1 MQTEITKQFVEAVE
15 KYGTKTA
22 VVDYPDGKTQ
32 RRTSYDDLMKR
43 ARQVAA
49 YIRGEG
55 IVPQSF
61 ITIELPA
68 GADFLI
74 AEMGVWMARCVV
86 VPVGLTFPEERKA
99 YIRQHSEV
107 ALNIDSDVIDSI
119 LRTRSTPASDWEEAL
134 PDADDNALLIYTS
147 GSTGNPKGILHQHK
161 AIANVLTRIQH
172 SYKYG
177 PDDRYAAGAPTYF
190 IVGMYYWQLIAGTE
204 VHFIPQDVTLD
215 PVRMA
220 EYHRDNGITLTY
232 ISAAVCPIYR
242 CVAPSLRIVFTGGD
256 RVICR
261 QVPSY
266 RLVVNYG
273 MSETSGVVIGNT
285 ITEPTENAPIG
296 RPLFGVEAAILDD
309 DMQPVPQGQEG
320 EICLKGCFCKEYF
333 KDEER
338 TRELYRGG
346 WLHTKDVGR
355 QLPDGSIQF
364 VNRKDWMV
372 KVNGQRVEPG
382 EVEAVMCSIEGIS
395 RAVVKGFEG
404 SNGSQYLVAYYTT
417 KNDEIVELTD
427 QSIRSQLERKL
438 PSYMVPSFYVR
449 MEQFPLNANGKID
462 RKSLQ
467 APERTSSQADYV
479 APRNEI
485 EASLCNYMALALGI
499 NQVGIDDNFRSLG
512 GDSIQMMS
520 LQQLCADS
528 EVADLHNISVSI
540 IYQGATP
547 RKMAE
552 MLAEAGRRTKPQM
565 DDYPLSI
572 LQKGYFVTNMQR
584 EGQVVNDI
592 FNMYEIDESI
602 DLGRLL
608 EAIKTAFT
616 IHRGLFTR
624 FFTDSNGEPRQKI
637 VMENLDI
644 SVESMSEEEF
654 EAEKKEIKKPFYLL
668 KDRLFRVRLFSI
680 TPCSSM
686 NGTAKRYL
694 YIDLHHIVSD
704 GVSRQI
710 LLRDIDRAYCG
721 LPLEPEGWTAAEMA
735 VEESG
740 LQESPFYQ
748 EAVQWHKETFA
759 GAKLISTGCQASDDQ
774 CETMCRLDVSC
785 SQVEAFCRREG
796 VTVNAISTAAYM
808 LLMGHYGGMDDVTMA
823 SVFSGREDQRVTNT
837 VGLFARG
844 YAMRGKWT
852 KEMPCADFLHSVGK
866 MLVDSMSYSI
876 IGISKAIAL
885 VGGRPDHL
893 FIFQGDLM
901 TDARLGG
908 QPLKEV
914 TLPQSFAAS
923 GLVIHLCTLRD
934 EDRMALLMVYPKQ
947 WHNEDYIRR
956 MAQHYS
962 SCMNGLMSV
971 STVGEIACAVPNEDM
986 F

>member
-1 MQTEITKQFVEAVE
+1 MQAEITKQFVEAVE
-15 KYGTKTA
+15 KYGAKTA

-32 RRTSYDDLMKR
+32 RRTSFDELMKR

-49 YIRGEG
+49 HIQGKG
-55 IVPQSF
+55 IASHSF
-61 ITIELPA
+61 VTIELPA
-68 GADFLI
+68 GADFLA
-74 AEMGVWMARCVV
+74 AEMGVWLACCVA
-86 VPVGLTFPEERKA
+86 VPVGPSFPDERKT
-99 YIRQHSEV
+99 YIRQHCEAV
-107 ALNIDSDVIDSI
+107 LNIDSRLLDGINDDDPQAAIS
-119 LRTRSTPASDWEEAL
+119 L
-134 PDADDNALLIYTS
+134 PDEQDDAILIYTS
-147 GSTGNPKGILHQHK
+147 GSTGTPKGILHRHSS
-161 AIANVLTRIQH
+161 IANVLERIHH
-172 SYKYG
+172 SYGYG
-177 PDDRYAAGAPTYF
+177 PDDRYAAGTPTYF
-190 IVGMYYWQLIAGTE
+190 IVGIYYWKLLRGTE
-204 VHFIPQDVTLD
+204 VHFIPPEVTID
-215 PVRMA
+215 PIRLA

-232 ISAAVCPIYR
+232 VSAAVYPIYR
-242 CVAPSLRIVFTGGD
+242 CIAPTIRIVFTGGD

-261 QVPSY
+261 QVPDY

-273 MSETSGVVIGNT
+273 MSETSGVVVGNT

-296 RPLFGVEAAILDD
+296 RPLHGVEAAILDD
-309 DMQPVPQGQEG
+309 DLNPVPQGEEG
-320 EICLKGCFCKEYF
+320 EICLKGPFCKGYF

-382 EVEAVMCSIEGIS
+382 EVEAAMCSIEGIS
-395 RAVVKGFEG
+395 RAVVKGFASE
-404 SNGSQYLVAYYTT
+404 NGSQYLVGYYTV
-417 KNDEIVELTD
+417 KSDEVRIED
-427 QSIRSQLERKL
+427 GEIREVLERKL
-438 PSYMVPSFYVR
+438 PSYMVPSFFVA

-467 APERTSSQADYV
+467 APERTSSQAEYV
-479 APRNEI
+479 APRNEVETAI
-485 EASLCNYMALALGI
+485 CKYMAQALGLS
-499 NQVGIDDNFRSLG
+499 QVGIDDNFRSLG
-512 GDSIQMMS
+512 GDSIQMMT

-528 EVADLHNISVSI
+528 EVDDLHNISVGI

-552 MLAEAGRRTKPQM
+552 MLAEAGQRTKPQM

-572 LQKGYFVTNMQR
+572 LQRGYFVTNMQR

-592 FNMYEIDESI
+592 FNMYELDESI
-602 DLGRLL
+602 DLGRLS
-608 EAIKTAFT
+608 EAIRTAFT
-616 IHRGLFTR
+616 LHRGLFTR
-624 FFTDSNGEPRQKI
+624 FFTDANGEPRQKI
-637 VMENLDI
+637 VMEELDI
-644 SVESMSEEEF
+644 SVENMSEEEF

-680 TPCSSM
+680 TPGSSM
-686 NGTAKRYL
+686 NGTAKHYL

-748 EAVQWHKETFA
+748 EAIQWHKDTFA
-759 GAKLISTGCQASDDQ
+759 GAKLISTGCHSSDDQ
-774 CETMCRLDVSC
+774 CETICRLDVSC

-796 VTVNAISTAAYM
+796 VTINALSTAAYM

-823 SVFSGREDQRVTNT
+823 SVFSGRDDQRVTNT

-962 SCMNGLMSV
+962 SCMNGLMNV

>member
-1 MQTEITKQFVEAVE
+1 MKAFMTSTFLETVKL
-15 KYGTKTA
+15 YGSRTA

-32 RRTSYDDLMKR
+32 RRTSFDELKR
-43 ARQVAA
+43 QALQVVA
-49 YIRGEG
+49 YIKKRD
-55 IVPQSF
+55 IAPQSF
-61 ITIELPA
+61 ITIELAA
-68 GADFLI
+68 GANFLI

-86 VPVGLTFPEERKA
+86 VPVGPAFPEERKA
-99 YIRQHSEV
+99 YIRQHSEA
-107 ALNIDSDVIDSI
+107 ALNIDRDVIDSI
-119 LRTRSTPASDWEEAL
+119 LHSLSPSDADWDGEL

-161 AIANVLTRIQH
+161 AIANVLARIQH

-190 IVGMYYWQLIAGTE
+190 IVGMYYWQLLGGTE

-232 ISAAVCPIYR
+232 VSAAVYPIYR
-242 CVAPSLRIVFTGGD
+242 CIAPTIRIVFTGGD

-296 RPLFGVEAAILDD
+296 KPLFGVEAAILDD
-309 DMQPVPQGQEG
+309 DMKPVPQGQEG

-382 EVEAVMCSIEGIS
+382 EVEAAMCSIEGIS
-395 RAVVKGFEG
+395 RAVVKGFASE
-404 SNGSQYLVAYYTT
+404 NGSQYLVGYYTV
-417 KNDEIVELTD
+417 KSDEVRIED
-427 QSIRSQLERKL
+427 GEIREVLERKL
-438 PSYMVPSFYVR
+438 PSYMVPSFFVA
-449 MEQFPLNANGKID
+449 MEKFPLNANGKID

-467 APERTSSQADYV
+467 APERTVSDADYV
-479 APRNEI
+479 APRNEV
-485 EASLCNYMALALGI
+485 EAALCKYMAQAIGLPR
-499 NQVGIDDNFRSLG
+499 VGIDDNFRSLG
-512 GDSIQMMS
+512 GDSIKMMTM
-520 LQQLCADS
+520 QQLCADS
-528 EVADLHNISVSI
+528 EVEELHSISIGI

-552 MLAEAGRRTKPQM
+552 MLAEAGQRTKPQM

-592 FNMYEIDESI
+592 FNMYELDESI
-602 DLGRLL
+602 DLGRLS
-608 EAIKTAFT
+608 EAIRTAFT
-616 IHRGLFTR
+616 LHRGLFTR
-624 FFTDSNGEPRQKI
+624 FFTDANGEPRQKI
-637 VMENLDI
+637 VMEELDI
-644 SVESMSEEEF
+644 NIEKMSEEEF

-668 KDRLFRVRLFSI
+668 KDRLFRVRLFSV
-680 TPCSSM
+680 TPRSSTD
-686 NGTAKRYL
+686 GTAKHYL

-704 GVSRQI
+704 GVSRQL

-721 LPLEPEGWTAAEMA
+721 LPLEPEDWTAAEMA

-796 VTVNAISTAAYM
+796 ITVNALSTAAYM
-808 LLMGHYGGMDDVTMA
+808 LLMGHYGGMDDVTTA
-823 SVFSGREDQRVTNT
+823 SVFSGRDDQRVTNT

-947 WHNEDYIRR
+947 WHDEDYIRR

-962 SCMNGLMSV
+962 SCMSGLMNV
-971 STVGEIACAVPNEDM
+971 STVGEIACAVPNEDR

>member
-1 MQTEITKQFVEAVE
+1 MTTLLVNSFIDTVE
-15 KYGTKTA
+15 KYGQKTA
-22 VVDYPDGKTQ
+22 IVDYPDGST
-32 RRTSYDDLMKR
+32 RRNTSFDDLLMLS
-43 ARQVAA
+43 RQVAA
-49 YIRGEG
+49 YIKERN
-55 IVPQSF
+55 IAPQSF
-61 ITIELPA
+61 ITIELAA
-68 GADFLI
+68 GADFLV

-86 VPVGLTFPEERKA
+86 VPVGPAFPEERKA
-99 YIRQHSEV
+99 YIRQHSEAV
-107 ALNIDSDVIDSI
+107 LNIDRDVIDSI
-119 LRTRSTPASDWEEAL
+119 LHSLSPSDADWDGTL

-161 AIANVLTRIQH
+161 AIANVLARIQH

-190 IVGMYYWQLIAGTE
+190 IVGMYYWQLLGGTE

-296 RPLFGVEAAILDD
+296 KPLFGVEAAILDD

-382 EVEAVMCSIEGIS
+382 EVEAAMCSIEGIS

-417 KNDEIVELTD
+417 KNDENVELTE
-427 QSIRSQLERKL
+427 QFIRPQLEKKL

-449 MEQFPLNANGKID
+449 MDQFPLNANGKID

-467 APERTSSQADYV
+467 APDRTSSQAEYV

-485 EASLCNYMALALGI
+485 EASLCNYMAQALGI
-499 NQVGIDDNFRSLG
+499 SQVGIDDNFRSLG
-512 GDSIQMMS
+512 GDSIQMMT

-528 EVADLHNISVSI
+528 DVADLHNISIGI

-552 MLAEAGRRTKPQM
+552 MLAEAGQRTKPQM
-565 DDYPLSI
+565 DDYPLGETSK
-572 LQKGYFVTNMQR
+572 LYFFGCMQYPTR
-584 EGQVVNDI
+584 PVSNLARLFNIPTQVDI
-592 FNMYEIDESI
+592 V
-602 DLGRLL
+602 RLKY
-608 EAIKTAFT
+608 AIEKTVAAHSAFQ
-616 IHRGLFTR
+616 TR
-624 FFTDSNGEPRQKI
+624 IFMTADGEPRQKLVDEPFQLPI
-637 VMENLDI
+637 
-644 SVESMSEEEF
+644 EEF
-654 EAEKKEIKKPFYLL
+654 DAAQFEALKKDLIQPYKHLGGP
-668 KDRLFRVRLFSI
+668 LFRIRLFSVSHGQQYLFI
-680 TPCSSM
+680 DISHIICD
-686 NGTAKRYL
+686 GTSLR
-694 YIDLHHIVSD
+694 IFF
-704 GVSRQI
+704 
-710 LLRDIDRAYCG
+710 RDIDLAYRG
-721 LPLEPEGWTAAEMA
+721 LPLDEEDWSQGQLAEENRQLRNSDAFRAAREWF
-735 VEESG
+735 
-740 LQESPFYQ
+740 LN
-748 EAVQWHKETFA
+748 TFDKDRFVPPIPMEK
-759 GAKLISTGCQASDDQ
+759 GVSFDCKVIPLNISFSSTEQ
-774 CETMCRLDVSC
+774 
-785 SQVEAFCRREG
+785 FCRNIS
-796 VTVNAISTAAYM
+796 VTVNAITTAAY
-808 LLMGHYGGMDDVTMA
+808 LLTLGAYTDRNDATILTAYNSRDDIRTRNTIGYLASNILVRGIWTPAMSPKEFVLQVGQNLLDAMGHSIFSSSDIKTMWQCLPIYQ
-823 SVFSGREDQRVTNT
+823 FIYQGNT
-837 VGLFARG
+837 VGVESVDGCQLEKIPLQKPSSSQNYMIQLHHNVATDIFSAAFYFNPQIHDEAFIQRWAQR
-844 YAMRGKWT
+844 YAQ
-852 KEMPCADFLHSVGK
+852 CLH
-866 MLVDSMSYSI
+866 
-876 IGISKAIAL
+876 
-885 VGGRPDHL
+885 
-893 FIFQGDLM
+893 
-901 TDARLGG
+901 
-908 QPLKEV
+908 
-914 TLPQSFAAS
+914 
-923 GLVIHLCTLRD
+923 
-934 EDRMALLMVYPKQ
+934 
-947 WHNEDYIRR
+947 
-956 MAQHYS
+956 
-962 SCMNGLMSV
+962 GLMSAK
-971 STVGEIACAVPNEDM
+971 TIEEAIPMIPQCDKL

>member
-1 MQTEITKQFVEAVE
+1 MQANLTKQFVEAVE
-15 KYGTKTA
+15 KYGSKTA
-22 VVDYPDGKTQ
+22 VVDYPDGQTK
-32 RRTSYDDLMKR
+32 RCTSYDELMRR

-49 YIRGEG
+49 YIQDKGVAR
-55 IVPQSF
+55 QSF

-68 GADFLI
+68 CADFLA
-74 AEMGVWMARCVV
+74 AEMGVWLSCCVA
-86 VPVGLTFPEERKA
+86 VPVGTTFPEERKS
-99 YIRQHSEV
+99 YIRQHSDAV
-107 ALNIDSDVIDSI
+107 LNIDSTLLDGIGNDARQADIS
-119 LRTRSTPASDWEEAL
+119 L
-134 PDADDNALLIYTS
+134 PDGEDNAILIYTS
-147 GSTGNPKGILHQHK
+147 GSTGTPKGILHQHSS
-161 AIANVLTRIQH
+161 ITNVLNRIH
-172 SYKYG
+172 HAYEYG
-177 PDDRYAAGAPTYF
+177 PEDRYAAGTPTYF
-190 IVGMYYWQLIAGTE
+190 IVGIYYWKLLRGTE
-204 VHFIPQDVTLD
+204 VHFIPPDVTINPIRL
-215 PVRMA
+215 A

-232 ISAAVCPIYR
+232 VSAAVYPIYR
-242 CVAPSLRIVFTGGD
+242 CIAPTIRIVFTGGD

-261 QVPSY
+261 HVPDY

-296 RPLFGVEAAILDD
+296 RPLYGVEAAILDD
-309 DMQPVPQGQEG
+309 DLKPVAQGEEG
-320 EICLKGCFCKEYF
+320 EICLKGHFCKGYF

-382 EVEAVMCSIEGIS
+382 EVEAAMCSIDGIS
-395 RAVVKGFEG
+395 RAVVKGFASE
-404 SNGSQYLVAYYTT
+404 NGSQYLVGYYTV
-417 KNDEIVELTD
+417 KSDEVRIEGEE
-427 QSIRSQLERKL
+427 IREVLERKL
-438 PSYMVPSFYVR
+438 PSYMVPTFFVA
-449 MEQFPLNANGKID
+449 MEKFPLNANGKID

-467 APERTSSQADYV
+467 APERKVSVADYV
-479 APRNEI
+479 EPRNEV
-485 EASLCNYMALALGI
+485 EAALCKYMAQALGLPR
-499 NQVGIDDNFRSLG
+499 VGIDDDFRALG
-512 GDSIQMMS
+512 GDSIKMMTM
-520 LQQLCADS
+520 QQLCADS
-528 EVADLHNISVSI
+528 EVEELHSISISI

-547 RKMAE
+547 RKMVE
-552 MLAEAGRRTKPQM
+552 MLKKAQQRVKPQM

-572 LQKGYFVTNMQR
+572 LQKVYFASNMQR
-584 EGQVVNDI
+584 EGEVVNDI
-592 FNMYEIDESI
+592 FNMYELDESI
-602 DLGRLL
+602 DLGRLS

-637 VMENLDI
+637 VMENFDI
-644 SVESMSEEEF
+644 PIEKMTEEEF

-680 TPCSSM
+680 TPGSSM
-686 NGTAKRYL
+686 NGKAKHYL

-721 LPLEPEGWTAAEMA
+721 LPLESEGWTAAEMA

-785 SQVEAFCRREG
+785 SQVEAFCKREG
-796 VTVNAISTAAYM
+796 VTINALSTAAYM
-808 LLMGHYGGMDDVTMA
+808 LLMGHYGGMDDVTTA
-823 SVFSGREDQRVTNT
+823 SVFSGRDDQRVTNT

-852 KEMPCADFLHSVGK
+852 KVTPCADFLHSVGK

-876 IGISKAIAL
+876 IGISKAISI

-908 QPLKEV
+908 LPLKEV

-934 EDRMALLMVYPKQ
+934 EDRMALIMVYPKQ

-962 SCMNGLMSV
+962 SCMNGLMNV